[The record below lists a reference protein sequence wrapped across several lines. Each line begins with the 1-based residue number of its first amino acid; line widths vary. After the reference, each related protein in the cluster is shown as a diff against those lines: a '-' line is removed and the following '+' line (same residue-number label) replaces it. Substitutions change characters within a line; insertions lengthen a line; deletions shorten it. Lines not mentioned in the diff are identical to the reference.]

1 MRAVSSLTR
10 TLSVMSVVFLIW
22 LALASSGHAQS
33 DNAQISGV
41 IRDPNGA
48 VVSGAKVVAKSESK
62 EFERTGT
69 TNAEGYYFL
78 TNIPP
83 GMYTVWAER
92 DGFKRTQ
99 ATNKK
104 LDPST
109 PTTVDLTLETGNVT
123 ETVSIV
129 AAATTVQ
136 SETATVGKLIDQKQ
150 LENSGLNGRNP
161 LFLALLKPGVNGG
174 ALGQFSFGLTT
185 GGLNIN
191 GSRTQ
196 DNLITFDGAVAVR
209 TRSNGTSIGVAD
221 VDSTQ
226 EVQILTANY
235 NAEYGR
241 SAGGQIRIVTKSG
254 QQSFHGTAYE
264 FLRNSALNA
273 NSFTRNHL
281 DTAGKTPC
289 DQFEKAD
296 NCRPSPFRYNQFGY
310 SLSGPVILPFTNY
323 NKDRSKLF
331 WLWGQEWVR
340 QRAASTTVTT
350 VPSLKMRNGDF
361 SELLDPSNRFYGRQ
375 VIIND
380 PKTGKP
386 FLNNVIPASS
396 LSANGLALLRAYPEP
411 TPGFIGPGTAN
422 FTQTRPASTNQRKDT
437 LSLDYYPTEKH
448 QIRWRMQLYHFDDLS
463 AFRTNLDRAPQFI
476 VRPNQTVSL
485 NWVFTISPTWIN
497 EFLGTASRDQVQ
509 ILRRHRGRPLQAKH
523 LRNQLSVH
531 LPQQQGNLR
540 QDSDGQLRERLYRSR
555 WRSVPIVVRRPDL
568 RFLGQHHQHP
578 GQSHP
583 EGRLP
588 LGKIGRERFRSDQ
601 CQRCAGRYEQPE
613 RAIRVSQ
620 HESGRLGTRCCRCG
634 PWAVQLVCRNRQ
646 PVLHA
651 IPGPYVR
658 MVYPGRLARK
668 QPTAPGAGAPS
679 YDHPAVLQ
687 PLGQHGCL

>member
-92 DGFKRTQ
+92 DGFKRTE

-104 LDPST
+104 VDPNT

-129 AAATTVQ
+129 AAATAVQ

-289 DQFEKAD
+289 DQFAKAD

-340 QRAASTTVTT
+340 QRAASTTITT

-386 FLNNVIPASS
+386 FVNNVIPASS

-422 FTQTRPASTNQRKDT
+422 FTQTRPAPDQSAKGHALAGLVSDRKASDSLEDEA
-437 LSLDYYPTEKH
+437 LSLRRPECVSDQSRPRSTVHRQAEP
-448 QIRWRMQLYHFDDLS
+448 DDLAQLGLHDFADMDQRIPRNGEPRSGS
-463 AFRTNLDRAPQFI
+463 ASSSIPRATATSEASTESTIRTSSPTTRRSSTRFRRSTSGACLPISMA
-476 VRPNQTVSL
+476 VRTHRSPPARS
-485 NWVFTISPTWIN
+485 TISRT
-497 EFLGTASRDQVQ
+497 T
-509 ILRRHRGRPLQAKH
+509 
-523 LRNQLSVH
+523 
-531 LPQQQGNLR
+531 
-540 QDSDGQLRERLYRSR
+540 
-555 WRSVPIVVRRPDL
+555 
-568 RFLGQHHQHP
+568 
-578 GQSHP
+578 
-583 EGRLP
+583 
-588 LGKIGRERFRSDQ
+588 
-601 CQRCAGRYEQPE
+601 
-613 RAIRVSQ
+613 
-620 HESGRLGTRCCRCG
+620 
-634 PWAVQLVCRNRQ
+634 
-646 PVLHA
+646 
-651 IPGPYVR
+651 
-658 MVYPGRLARK
+658 
-668 QPTAPGAGAPS
+668 
-679 YDHPAVLQ
+679 
-687 PLGQHGCL
+687 